1 MTDAVEIA
9 RYAISVA
16 LTGAL
21 LWAAVSDAVTRK
33 IPNASVIVVLAL
45 FVVWSFVDPLAHL
58 TGALVAGV
66 TAFVVFY
73 ALYAFRILGAGD
85 AKLFSAV
92 ALFAGLAYLGSFSMA
107 TVLAGGA
114 MAVVTLASRP
124 RRALVIFNLRGRGD
138 FGRGIP
144 YGCAIA
150 FGGIVMH
157 WGRLL
162 GLLAPYSLFGV
173 GSI

>member
-1 MTDAVEIA
+1 VTELEIA
-9 RYAISVA
+9 RYAVSVA

-21 LWAAVSDAVTRK
+21 LWAGISDAITRK
-33 IPNASVIVVLAL
+33 IPNASVLVVLGL
-45 FVVWSFVDPLAHL
+45 FVVWTFLNPLTHL

-66 TAFVVFY
+66 IAFIAFY

-107 TVLAGGA
+107 TVLSGGA

-124 RRALVIFNLRGRGD
+124 QRALVIFNLRGRGD

-162 GLLAPYSLFGV
+162 GYLTPYTMFG
-173 GSI
+173 IPT

>member
-1 MTDAVEIA
+1 VSEIEIA
-9 RYAISVA
+9 RYGVSVA
-16 LTGAL
+16 LTGVL
-21 LWAAVSDAVTRK
+21 LWAAISDALIRK
-33 IPNASVIVVLAL
+33 IPNASVISVLAL
-45 FVVWSFVDPLAHL
+45 FVVWSFLNPLAHL

-66 TAFVVFY
+66 VAFVVFY
-73 ALYAFRILGAGD
+73 ALYAFKVIGAGD
-85 AKLFSAV
+85 TKLFSAV

-124 RRALVIFNLRGRGD
+124 QRALVIFNMRGRGD
-138 FGRGIP
+138 HGRGIP

-157 WGRLL
+157 WGRVL
-162 GLLAPYSLFGV
+162 GLLAPYTMFGV
-173 GSI
+173 VPN

>member
-1 MTDAVEIA
+1 VTELEVA
-9 RYAISVA
+9 RYTISVA

-21 LWAAVSDAVTRK
+21 LWAAVSDALTRK
-33 IPNASVIVVLAL
+33 IPNRSVIAVLAL
-45 FVVWSFVDPLAHL
+45 FIVWSFVDPLSNL
-58 TGALVAGV
+58 TGALLAGAI
-66 TAFVVFY
+66 AFVVFY

-150 FGGIVMH
+150 FGGILMH

-162 GLLAPYSLFGV
+162 GFLTPYTMFGV
-173 GSI
+173 ATG

>member
-1 MTDAVEIA
+1 MSELEIA
-9 RYAISVA
+9 RYAVSVA

-21 LWAAVSDAVTRK
+21 LWAGVSDAITRK
-33 IPNASVIVVLAL
+33 IPNASVVTVLAL
-45 FVVWSFVDPLAHL
+45 FVVWSFLNPLPLL
-58 TGALVAGV
+58 TSSLLAGV
-66 TAFVVFY
+66 IGFIVFY

-124 RRALVIFNLRGRGD
+124 QRALVMFNLRGRGD

-150 FGGIVMH
+150 FGGIIMH
-157 WGRLL
+157 WGRML
-162 GLLAPYSLFGV
+162 GFLTPYTMFGV
-173 GSI
+173 VPT

>member
-1 MTDAVEIA
+1 MTEFDIA
-9 RYAISVA
+9 RYGVSVA

-21 LWAAVSDAVTRK
+21 LWAGVSDALTRR
-33 IPNASVIVVLAL
+33 IPNASVVAVLAL
-45 FVVWSFVDPLAHL
+45 FTVWTFLNPLTHL
-58 TGALVAGV
+58 TGALLAGV
-66 TAFVVFY
+66 MAFIVFY

-92 ALFAGLAYLGSFSMA
+92 ALFAGLTYLGSLSVA

-124 RRALVIFNLRGRGD
+124 RRALVMFNLRGRGD

-150 FGGIVMH
+150 FGGIVVH
-157 WGRLL
+157 WGRML
-162 GLLAPYSLFGV
+162 GLLTPYTMFGLPT
-173 GSI
+173 

>member
-1 MTDAVEIA
+1 MTEFEIA
-9 RYAISVA
+9 RYAVSVA

-21 LWAAVSDAVTRK
+21 LWAGISDALTRK
-33 IPNASVIVVLAL
+33 IPNASVVAVLVLFMAWTAL
-45 FVVWSFVDPLAHL
+45 NPLTHL
-58 TGALVAGV
+58 TGALLAGV
-66 TAFVVFY
+66 VAFIVFY

-92 ALFAGLAYLGSFSMA
+92 ALFAGLAYLGSLSMA

-114 MAVVTLASRP
+114 MAVVALASRP
-124 RRALVIFNLRGRGD
+124 RRALVMLNLRGRGD

-157 WGRLL
+157 WGRML
-162 GLLAPYSLFGV
+162 GLLTPYSMFGLAT
-173 GSI
+173 

>member
-1 MTDAVEIA
+1 VTELEIA
-9 RYAISVA
+9 RYGISVA

-33 IPNASVIVVLAL
+33 IPNASVVAVLAL
-45 FVVWSFVDPLAHL
+45 FVVWSFLNPLNHL
-58 TGALVAGV
+58 TDALLAGV
-66 TAFVVFY
+66 IAFIVFY
-73 ALYAFRILGAGD
+73 ALYAFGILGAGD
-85 AKLFSAV
+85 AKLFAAV

-157 WGRLL
+157 WGRML
-162 GLLAPYSLFGV
+162 GLLTPYTMFGLIP
-173 GSI
+173 S